1 MRRGLTRGAT
11 RGATQSFVLALLA
24 LSATAATLR
33 AQGRGACAG
42 GGTGHVR
49 VAPRVDAVY
58 LYERCL
64 GGDRLAAIVLWRA
77 RADGWSADPDAV
89 AFDQR
94 ARTLV
99 VTARDGAHPP
109 LTLGRSDSVLVVM
122 LDWVDAVAGPIP
134 LTTTRL
140 APASATGLAPPV
152 IEMREA
158 ARGRAPAPTR
168 VVADRLRTLLAL
180 DGRSRQFIGL

>member
-1 MRRGLTRGAT
+1 MSRDITRRFL
-11 RGATQSFVLALLA
+11 LPLLA
-24 LSATAATLR
+24 LCAASATLG

-77 RADGWSADPDAV
+77 RAEGWRADPDAI

-99 VTARDGAHPP
+99 VTAHDGAHPP
-109 LTLGRSDSVLVVM
+109 LALGRSDSVLVVM

-134 LTTTRL
+134 EMTTRL
-140 APASATGLAPPV
+140 APTSAAALVPTVA
-152 IEMREA
+152 EMREA
-158 ARGRAPAPTR
+158 ARAGTPGPTR
-168 VVADRLRTLLAL
+168 DVANRLRALLAL
-180 DGRSRQFIGL
+180 DGLTRRFIAP